1 MNAYEQIREVNAYLN
16 LLRAVYIVDLVDVF
30 LDEME
35 VLFPSPEYE
44 RSSRPRGA
52 RIFTVVIALLS
63 IVIVGGTMLLNWK
76 TLNIDD
82 VLALI
87 APFVIMFFAWLFVIW
102 MRKETGVKWI
112 PWFPG

>member
-16 LLRAVYIVDLVDVF
+16 LFRAVYIVDLVDVF

-35 VLFPSPEYE
+35 FLFPSPEYE

-52 RIFTVVIALLS
+52 RIFTVVIVLLS